1 MDDLLRSLRRA
12 LAAAP
17 GLAALVAAVLL
28 AWSLAG
34 ITLAL
39 RRRAAAWRLRRRAGR
54 ARAGEV
60 EAASLLEAHGFRV
73 VGAQVARTLRVEVD
87 GLPLTY
93 VVKADYLVEDAAGA
107 WFVAEVKTGD
117 LATDPLHAPT
127 RRQLLEYQVGYADAL
142 GLLLV
147 DMDRALVRR
156 VRFDAAPGGVAR
168 RDPCAD
174 DPARRTG

>member
-1 MDDLLRSLRRA
+1 MDDLLRPLRRA

-17 GLAALVAAVLL
+17 GLAALTAALLL

-34 ITLAL
+34 ITLGL
-39 RRRAAAWRLRRRAGR
+39 RRRVAAWRLRRRVGR
-54 ARAGEV
+54 ARVGEL
-60 EAASLLEAHGFRV
+60 EAATLLEAHGYRV
-73 VGAQVARTLRVEVD
+73 VSAQVTRTLRVEVD
-87 GLPLTY
+87 GAAQAY
-93 VVKADYLVEDAAGA
+93 VVKADYLVEGPGGA
-107 WFVAEVKTGD
+107 WFVAEVKTGE

-142 GLLLV
+142 GVLLV

-156 VRFDAAPGGVAR
+156 VRFDAAPGAVAR
-168 RDPCAD
+168 RPPRAD